1 MARNVRASGDGSHDG
16 RDDGHGNGRD
26 DIPIGPLFVLAPP
39 RSFTSVVCAML
50 GQHPQMYGLPEVNL
64 LVSETMRERSV
75 VLAHPAWGQ
84 HGLLRAVA
92 ELWGG
97 EQTRQTIMLAERWV
111 VSRLDATCISVFDE
125 LLDRIEPRVA
135 VEKSPR
141 SVLQTDY
148 LWRAWQAYPEARF
161 LHLTRHPQ
169 AQGKSLWKMGGA
181 RTARSM
187 RALDL
192 STQPPTPDPQRLWFR
207 SNVNIV
213 MFLAG
218 IPSSHQR
225 RVAGEDLLAEPEKH
239 LAQIAR
245 WLDLSDDDDAIDAML
260 HPEDS
265 PFAVPGPPNAL
276 FGNDPSFLQDPELRE
291 WSGNHD
297 SLDGPVDWRR
307 DGAELTDEVKDLAR
321 SFGYE

>member
-1 MARNVRASGDGSHDG
+1 
-16 RDDGHGNGRD
+16 
-26 DIPIGPLFVLAPP
+26 
-39 RSFTSVVCAML
+39 
-50 GQHPQMYGLPEVNL
+50 
-64 LVSETMRERSV
+64 
-75 VLAHPAWGQ
+75 
-84 HGLLRAVA
+84 
-92 ELWGG
+92 
-97 EQTRQTIMLAERWV
+97 
-111 VSRLDATCISVFDE
+111 
-125 LLDRIEPRVA
+125 
-135 VEKSPR
+135 
-141 SVLQTDY
+141 
-148 LWRAWQAYPEARF
+148 
-161 LHLTRHPQ
+161 
-169 AQGKSLWKMGGA
+169 MGGA

-218 IPSSHQR
+218 VPSSHQR
-225 RVAGEDLLAEPEKH
+225 RIAGEDLLAEPEKH

-245 WLDLSDDDDAIDAML
+245 WLDLSDDDDAIGAML

-321 SFGYE
+321 SFGYD